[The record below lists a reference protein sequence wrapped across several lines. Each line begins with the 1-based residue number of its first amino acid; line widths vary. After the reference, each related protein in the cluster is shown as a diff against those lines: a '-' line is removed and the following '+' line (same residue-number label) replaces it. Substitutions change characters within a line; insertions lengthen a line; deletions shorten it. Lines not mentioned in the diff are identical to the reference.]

1 MDIKDL
7 KIREFRVNETLFSRI
22 LKILTPFSIY
32 FWIAVFLFIVLIL
45 INKYIISN
53 FFINFIY
60 ILICLVILL
69 K

>member
-7 KIREFRVNETLFSRI
+7 KIRDFRVNETLFSRI

-45 INKYIISN
+45 NPYNRAAIILESN
-53 FFINFIY
+53 G
-60 ILICLVILL
+60 VS
-69 K
+69 